1 MEKLDF
7 KKFVRGWVLP
17 LAAEVVALLLIF
29 NFVINIT
36 YVPTGSMIP
45 TIEEHSVLLEKTLIK
60 RLVGL
65 PGETVRIEESGD
77 VYINDVLLA
86 EPYVVNQE
94 VGYTGTFTVPEGCYF
109 FLGDNR
115 SGSSDARV
123 WENPYIPGDDVMSR
137 AVFTLFPLGDFGI
150 LK

>member
-1 MEKLDF
+1 M
-7 KKFVRGWVLP
+7 
-17 LAAEVVALLLIF
+17 
-29 NFVINIT
+29 
-36 YVPTGSMIP
+36 
-45 TIEEHSVLLEKTLIK
+45 
-60 RLVGL
+60 
-65 PGETVRIEESGD
+65 RIEESGD

-86 EPYVVNQE
+86 EHYVVNQE

>member
-45 TIEEHSVLLEKTLIK
+45 TIEEHSVLLSMRVYDTDHLERGNIYSFQSDELEKTLIK

-65 PGETVRIEESGD
+65 P
-77 VYINDVLLA
+77 
-86 EPYVVNQE
+86 
-94 VGYTGTFTVPEGCYF
+94 C
-109 FLGDNR
+109 
-115 SGSSDARV
+115 
-123 WENPYIPGDDVMSR
+123 
-137 AVFTLFPLGDFGI
+137 
-150 LK
+150 